1 MIGTFS
7 AFFKIWSM
15 DILET
20 MLGYGLHFFSILSS
34 KTWEYAPAMETT

>member
-1 MIGTFS
+1 MTGAFS
-7 AFFKIWSM
+7 VFFHLVM
-15 DILET
+15 DTLET